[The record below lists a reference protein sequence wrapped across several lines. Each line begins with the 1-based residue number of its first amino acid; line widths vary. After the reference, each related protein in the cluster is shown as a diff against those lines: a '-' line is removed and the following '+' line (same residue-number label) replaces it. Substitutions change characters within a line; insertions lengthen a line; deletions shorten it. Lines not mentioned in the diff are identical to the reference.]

1 MTQPFAKL
9 AAMVLGDSN
18 ASATAALR
26 APAIAAAIVLII
38 GAVGFRLKQPWLFA
52 GLAPTIYM
60 VAIHPGQEATRFRAV
75 VAGHLAALACAYV
88 AIYFVNIDVVTSL
101 LGALKVA
108 PLRVWASA
116 LALGVLAIAQPRL
129 RAYHPPAAATA
140 LLVTLGAYRMTGK
153 VPLALM
159 GGVVVVAVLAQLV
172 QQVRPGKGH

>member
-52 GLAPTIYM
+52 GLAPSIFM
-60 VAIHPGQEATRFRAV
+60 VAINPGQEPTRFRAV
-75 VAGHLAALACAYV
+75 VLGHLAALGCAYV
-88 AIYFVNIDVVTSL
+88 ALYFVNIDAVTSL
-101 LGALKVA
+101 LSAIKVA

-140 LLVTLGAYRMTGK
+140 LLVTLGFYRLRGNT
-153 VPLALM
+153 PIALM
-159 GGVVVVAVLAQLV
+159 GGVVIVAAASELLHRTRRA
-172 QQVRPGKGH
+172 G